1 MNILHLQ
8 LSGNP
13 GGIVTLCRAIA
24 NNSVNTNHMYFLK
37 AGGSVTEEMRKEG
50 IPVVVANANRFLW
63 RKSIVELIDYC
74 KENNIDVLIN
84 HSNSAVA
91 CTHALAVYKKLR
103 NITIFAY
110 LHSDANDMIRTLKQK
125 LEFRVFTKQ
134 LQDKAKNV
142 IAISEFVKKSGA
154 EALNIQECKIKVVYN
169 GVDYQKFS
177 EFSVNKQNHD
187 RLEIIY
193 VGRLFW
199 AKGVDLLV
207 KAVSLLKDSI
217 PLHVT
222 IVGIGPDEVALENQ
236 CVEEGVSDIFDFLGL
251 RMNIGDLLSN
261 ADVFV
266 HPAICNEGFGI
277 TLIEAMAVGLPC
289 IAFNKGA
296 IPEIIQDHKNGLIV
310 PEVSA
315 KALAEKIKEFYH
327 IFKSEKFKNMV
338 NEAKRT
344 GLKFDIHNTVRD
356 LENLY

>member
-24 NNSVNTNHMYFLK
+24 NNSNNINHMYFLQT
-37 AGGSVTEEMRKEG
+37 GGSVAETMKNEG

-74 KENNIDVLIN
+74 KENSIDVLIN
-84 HSNSAVA
+84 HSNSPVA
-91 CTHALAVYKKLR
+91 CTHAIAIHKKLR
-103 NITIFAY
+103 NITILTY
-110 LHSDANDMIRTLKQK
+110 LHSDANDMIHTFKQK
-125 LEFRVFTKQ
+125 IMSGLFIKR
-134 LQDKAKNV
+134 LQSRAKNV
-142 IAISEFVKKSGA
+142 IAISEFVKQSGID
-154 EALNIQECKIKVVYN
+154 ALKIQENKIKVIYN

-177 EFSVNKQNHD
+177 GFSVNKQNHGC
-187 RLEIIY
+187 LEIIF

-207 KAVSLLKDSI
+207 KAVSLLKNHI

-222 IVGIGPDEVALENQ
+222 IVGVGPDKEALENQ
-236 CVEEGVSDIFDFLGL
+236 CVEEGISGFFDFLGL
-251 RMNIGDLLSN
+251 RMDIGNLLSK
-261 ADVFV
+261 ADVFI

-289 IAFNKGA
+289 IAFNRGA
-296 IPEIIQDHKNGLIV
+296 MPEIIQDHKNGLIV

-315 KALAEKIKEFYH
+315 ESLAEKIKEFYKL
-327 IFKSEKFKNMV
+327 FKSEKYKNMV
-338 NEAKRT
+338 EEARLT
-344 GLKFDIHNTVRD
+344 GLKFDIHNTVRN